1 VELRAL
7 LRWRHA
13 YERGAARS
21 IAAVANRAEGP
32 VRRGIAGPERAAT
45 LPLSGAR
52 KSAEAVNTAVHANGQ
67 RDSQRERLL
76 QAVVEEVG
84 EHGFE
89 QTTIARVIAR
99 ARVSRPTF
107 YAHFSDRQACVLQ
120 ALGGVQ
126 AALLAQIA
134 QEISRQQPERAAQA
148 TVEALLA
155 FAEALPA
162 AARMLMNEALAGGRQ
177 ILDAR
182 DDGLDASVAL
192 IEAAYRGLPAS
203 SRVPDLPTEAVI
215 GAVHRMLA
223 SRLRR
228 GERGLLSLQEDLVGW
243 IASFE
248 RPIAEHSWRPP
259 RTYLPPAR
267 SAFLPEAPLRPPA
280 PIGAGRPRRSAGTI
294 AENQRLRIIFATA
307 AAIAERGYLMASVAE
322 ITRAAGVD
330 SRAFY
335 TLFNDKQDAFMA
347 MQELGFQR
355 TMAATAGAFFAA
367 DHWPTRIW
375 EAARA
380 FTQCLDQNPSFS
392 HAALI
397 ESHSGSPE
405 NVQRLEDLMAG
416 FTIFLQE
423 GYQYE
428 ASNGSG
434 PSTLALE
441 AVAAASMEMLYRQV
455 RRGGAQM
462 AVQLPA
468 IAYTCLAPFISP
480 SRADEV
486 IDELIEN
493 ERDDQPAATARG

>member
-1 VELRAL
+1 M
-7 LRWRHA
+7 
-13 YERGAARS
+13 
-21 IAAVANRAEGP
+21 
-32 VRRGIAGPERAAT
+32 
-45 LPLSGAR
+45 
-52 KSAEAVNTAVHANGQ
+52 HANGQ

-99 ARVSRPTF
+99 SGLSRPTF
-107 YAHFSDRQACVLQ
+107 YVHFSDRQAGMLQ
-120 ALGGVQ
+120 ALGDVQ
-126 AALLAQIA
+126 AALLAQIG

-148 TVEALLA
+148 AIEALLQ
-155 FAEALPA
+155 FAEAQPA
-162 AARMLMNEALAGGRQ
+162 AARMLMNEALAGGSEV
-177 ILDAR
+177 LDAR
-182 DDGLDASVAL
+182 DEGLDASVAL
-192 IEAAYRGLPAS
+192 IEAAYRELPGS
-203 SRVPDLPTEAVI
+203 SRLPDLPAEMVI

-228 GERGLLSLQEDLVGW
+228 GERGLLCLQDDLLGW
-243 IASFE
+243 IGSFE

-259 RTYLPPAR
+259 RTYPLPAR
-267 SAFLPEAPLRPPA
+267 SAFLPEAPLRPPP
-280 PIGAGRPRRSAGTI
+280 PIPSGPPRRSTGTI
-294 AENQRLRIIFATA
+294 TENQRLRIIFATA
-307 AAIAERGYLMASVAE
+307 AVIRERGYPTASVTE

-335 TLFNDKQDAFMA
+335 ALFDDKQDAFMA

-375 EAARA
+375 EGARA

-428 ASNGSG
+428 ASNGNG

-441 AVAAASMEMLYRQV
+441 AIVGANMEMLYRQA
-455 RRGGAQM
+455 RMGGGQIA
-462 AVQLPA
+462 AHLPA

-480 SRADEV
+480 SRAGEV
-486 IDELIEN
+486 INELIEN